1 MKIEINPNRMSLSE
15 LSDCIAEL
23 SAQRDRLLEEERETA
38 EAECHDAF
46 ITALGQ
52 AWYYTETGNFDI
64 TLSIKVA
71 SGRRHRIPLNM
82 EQIEEWHIE
91 VNRKME
97 R

>member
-23 SAQRDRLLEEERETA
+23 SAQRDRLLEEEREIA

-52 AWYYTETGNFDI
+52 AWNYTETGNFDI

-71 SGRRHRIPLNM
+71 SDRRHRIPLNM

-97 R
+97 Q